1 MILTE
6 PDPSREQLA
15 LEVERLRARLAAAED
30 ALRAIHNGE
39 VDMLIVHGPQSRQV
53 FTREGAEQSYRVLV
67 EQMSEGAAT
76 LSAEGLVLYC
86 NHRISEL
93 FKTPLDRIVGSA
105 CLLYTSRCV

>member
-39 VDMLIVHGPQSRQV
+39 VDMLIC
-53 FTREGAEQSYRVLV
+53 AW
-67 EQMSEGAAT
+67 
-76 LSAEGLVLYC
+76 SAEPSGL
-86 NHRISEL
+86 HPRRRRSE
-93 FKTPLDRIVGSA
+93 PIVY
-105 CLLYTSRCV
+105 LLNR